1 MRCEVRGASLG
12 ARGSSSGY
20 VFLFFNID
28 FIDMKRSIYFSMCK
42 AKISYTVVIAITAFC
57 GAMMFTGCGDDSS
70 SSAPADE
77 PGNTSSSSV
86 ISDDSQ
92 TSSSS
97 GVQGA
102 EPAGE
107 SSSSV
112 ESSSVQ
118 TAESAESS
126 EESSSSAE
134 SSSEQEVESAEQC
147 YRDGMASITLTSI
160 ESISFNCPNSMT
172 MYDFDSGTF
181 YKCEGST
188 LVKTVMPPCRGSGA
202 SGGSMIINL

>member
-1 MRCEVRGASLG
+1 MRCEVRGTRLG

-42 AKISYTVVIAITAFC
+42 AKISYTVVIAITVFC
-57 GAMMFTGCGDDSS
+57 GAAMFTGCGDDSS

-77 PGNTSSSSV
+77 PGATSSSSV
-86 ISDDSQ
+86 ISVDSQ

-118 TAESAESS
+118 AAESTEV
-126 EESSSSAE
+126 SSSSAG
-134 SSSEQEVESAEQC
+134 SSSEQTAESAEQC
-147 YRDGMASITLTSI
+147 YRNGMATITLRNI
-160 ESISFNCPNSMT
+160 ENVNYSCPNGNT
-172 MYDFDSGTF
+172 MYDQDTWT
-181 YKCEGST
+181 YYTCEGSRV
-188 LVKTVMPPCRGSGA
+188 VKIQMPPCSGGDV

>member
-1 MRCEVRGASLG
+1 MRCEVRGTRLG

-20 VFLFFNID
+20 VFLFFYID

-42 AKISYTVVIAITAFC
+42 AKFSYTAFIAIAVLC
-57 GAMMFTGCGDDSS
+57 GAAMFTGCGDDSS
-70 SSAPADE
+70 SSAPADD
-77 PGNTSSSSV
+77 PGVTSSSSV
-86 ISDDSQ
+86 ISADSQ
-92 TSSSS
+92 ASSSS
-97 GVQGA
+97 VQSA
-102 EPAGE
+102 ETAGE

-188 LVKTVMPPCRGSGA
+188 LVKTVMPPCSGSGA